1 LRDRLVKAEVLPNRT
16 PLYGATNQA
25 FTSDEVLSSAQ
36 SRYTKQQSFIDAID
50 EVEPPPL
57 AEDAIVTDERP
68 EDERESWDSK
78 ITFLLATIG

>member
-1 LRDRLVKAEVLPNRT
+1 MRDRLVKAEVLSKT
-16 PLYGATNQA
+16 PIYGATNQA
-25 FTSDEVLSSAQ
+25 FISDEVLSSPA
-36 SRYTKQQSFIDAID
+36 SRYTKQASLIDAID
-50 EVEPPPL
+50 EIEPPPL